1 MQKYDF
7 AEIIPQGQKNKIT
20 ARELM
25 RRTGF
30 SDIRSLRY
38 AISSA
43 RKDGAIIA
51 TTRGGGGGYYIPTGR
66 EELVTYVREAEKQ
79 GASTF
84 APLKAAREKL
94 RQIEGQ
100 QELTLAE
107 ETRSNGEGKSTIHR

>member
-1 MQKYDF
+1 MTHK
-7 AEIIPQGQKNKIT
+7 EHKELTGLIPQGKSNRIT
-20 ARELM
+20 TRELM
-25 RRTGF
+25 RKAGF
-30 SDIRSLRY
+30 SDIRSLRH

-51 TTRGGGGGYYIPTGR
+51 ATKADGGGYFIPAGR

-100 QELTLAE
+100 QELATGGIQSNAE
-107 ETRSNGEGKSTIHR
+107 EVTE